1 MTPEMIASLVMGF
14 VGFCLTVLSLINMWF
29 NVKDKVSEP
38 QKAIEQKFAAIEDE
52 IFALKEQNKRYNEY
66 FDNDD
71 KRLKNQEKATQILLK
86 SMLAT
91 MTYLQSIPNED
102 HNAMQTLND
111 ASKELN
117 NYLTEKGAAI

>member
-1 MTPEMIASLVMGF
+1 MTPEMIASLVMGV

-29 NVKDKVSEP
+29 NVKDKASEP
-38 QKAIEQKFAAIEDE
+38 QKAIEKKFAAIEDE

>member
-1 MTPEMIASLVMGF
+1 MTPEMIASLVMGV

-29 NVKDKVSEP
+29 NVKEKTSEP
-38 QKAIEQKFAAIEDE
+38 QKAIERRFTSIEDE
-52 IFALKEQNKRYNEY
+52 IFALKEQNKRYDEY
-66 FDNDD
+66 FDNDN

>member
-29 NVKDKVSEP
+29 NVKDKASEP
-38 QKAIEQKFAAIEDE
+38 QKAIEKKFAAIEDE
-52 IFALKEQNKRYNEY
+52 IFTLKEQNKRYNEY

-117 NYLTEKGAAI
+117 NYLTEKGATI

>member
-29 NVKDKVSEP
+29 NVKDKASEP

>member
-14 VGFCLTVLSLINMWF
+14 AGFCLTVLSLINMWF
-29 NVKDKVSEP
+29 NVKDKASEP
-38 QKAIEQKFAAIEDE
+38 QKAIEQKIAAIEDE

>member
-29 NVKDKVSEP
+29 NVKDKASEP
-38 QKAIEQKFAAIEDE
+38 QKAIEKKFAAIEDE
-52 IFALKEQNKRYNEY
+52 IFTLKEQNKRYNEY